1 MNLNYY
7 FCASWEEIEYKQN
20 NIWLH
25 LCDVPHYQEY
35 NVVMLTR
42 FETKYGKLFNFYV
55 DYTDGIKTV
64 YRLYEQYMLDDEKDE
79 KSFNFVVIVQ
89 QV

>member
-1 MNLNYY
+1 VHP
-7 FCASWEEIEYKQN
+7 AGKS
-20 NIWLH
+20 NINRIIFGSIYVMYLIIK
-25 LCDVPHYQEY
+25 
-35 NVVMLTR
+35 NVTK